1 MKTPCL
7 SMIVIVLISI
17 GMNSSALG
25 QVLPVPVFDTAH
37 FASDRGTYPI
47 PYRLINATLVGTPLD
62 LSAKAL
68 FFEITAGSDGQLTV
82 ELPRAIIDSKNG
94 SQDKPYDVTTFNIR
108 SLGGPMK
115 VVPEEL
121 SEKDVRILQINFT
134 QDTSEIGI
142 FGTYFLENYSF
153 IRQKSDSPLKQFRL
167 GIAAQD
173 VQCNTNFVLI
183 IKSNDNSPRCV
194 RPDTSHILIQ
204 RGWAKEFVQTKTES
218 VEMTVIRIT
227 NNTGAMNINYT
238 EFRTVNPETL
248 AKYPLLQSA
257 LQGADKQL
265 ERYNKLVIS
274 ACSNTLPCPITAAYS
289 TKIPAAVAK
298 ALIDDPGLNF
308 SVYRSASTGITMSYI
323 NIDGVKYIIS
333 LFSPQ

>member
-1 MKTPCL
+1 
-7 SMIVIVLISI
+7 MIVIVLVGI
-17 GMNSSALG
+17 GMNSFALA

-47 PYRLINATLVGTPLD
+47 PYRLINATLIGTPLD

-94 SQDKPYDVTTFNIR
+94 SQDKPYDVTTVNIK
-108 SLGGPMK
+108 SIGGPMR
-115 VVPEEL
+115 VAPEEL

-134 QDTSEIGI
+134 QDTSEIG
-142 FGTYFLENYSF
+142 
-153 IRQKSDSPLKQFRL
+153 
-167 GIAAQD
+167 
-173 VQCNTNFVLI
+173 
-183 IKSNDNSPRCV
+183 KSNDNSPRCV

-204 RGWAKEFVQTKTES
+204 RGWAKEFVQTTGNEL

-227 NNTGAMNINYT
+227 NNTGAMDDNHT
-238 EFRTVNPETL
+238 VFRTLSPVIL

-257 LQGADKQL
+257 LQGADKQA
-265 ERYNKLVIS
+265 EKFNKLCENS
-274 ACSNTLPCPITAAYS
+274 KCEYTPALPFGPAYS

-298 ALIDDPGLNF
+298 ALIDDPDLHF
-308 SVYRSASTGITMSYI
+308 SVYAGASPSIEMSYI
-323 NIDGVKYIIS
+323 NIGGIKYIIS
-333 LFSPQ
+333 IFSPQ